1 MLVLSRKKDERIVI
15 GDNISLCVVEIRSD
29 KVRLGIEA
37 PPEITVHRQEVY
49 DAIQAEQASRG
60 ADARDADGVPTPN
73 P

>member
-1 MLVLSRKKDERIVI
+1 VLVLSRKKDERIVI
-15 GDNISLCVVEIRSD
+15 GDNISLCVVDIRGD

-49 DAIQAEQASRG
+49 DAIQAEQAARG
-60 ADARDADGVPTPN
+60 ADASRDDAPSTPI